1 MQNISK
7 LDGHRLLLSAQLQF
21 LKRWSWH
28 ILAELVSSNLR
39 QLLVH
44 QTKET
49 GWTWWMITSPG
60 NIRGKANT
68 QAFSRL
74 TVMFPGW
81 RLILLMRMMPAYL
94 DHIQRWPRSLIVRYA
109 GARRGAYWSPIFGSF
124 ATTCL
129 SKRMWYLMIF
139 ASFLS
144 ARFHLA
150 YAPTTLG
157 RITDLRLAY
166 AEVTRKSY
174 KL

>member
-1 MQNISK
+1 M
-7 LDGHRLLLSAQLQF
+7 
-21 LKRWSWH
+21 
-28 ILAELVSSNLR
+28 ILAHFGRAGEFKSPSIVGAPNER
-39 QLLVH
+39 NGVNVM
-44 QTKET
+44 K
-49 GWTWWMITSPG
+49 ITSPG

-74 TVMFPGW
+74 TLMFPGW

-174 KL
+174 KS